1 MRLAATAGVT
11 ALAVDTT
18 LIAPN
23 FPRIVRQEI
32 VLRRWPE
39 RLEGF
44 TIALLSDF
52 HYDPYFSV
60 HPLRSSITIVNEL
73 HPDLIALTGDFVTEP
88 LHAKQGS
95 RAKAADASEPCA
107 QLLGRMQAPYGR
119 WAVLG
124 NHDVVTNPSRVIN
137 SLRAAGI
144 QILGN
149 QSAPIETNGA
159 RFWLAGVD
167 DVMER
172 RSDLDRALHNVPAN
186 ESVVLLAHEPDFADH
201 VSRFP
206 VDLQLSGHSHGG
218 QVRVPFVRP
227 LWLPPLAKKYIW
239 GLYKIGGLTLYTN
252 PGLGTVGLPV
262 RMNCPPEITL
272 LTLRHS

>member
-1 MRLAATAGVT
+1 VAALAA
-11 ALAVDTT
+11 DTT

-23 FPRIVRQEI
+23 FPRIVRKQI
-32 VLRRWPE
+32 LLRRWPK

-60 HPLRSSITIVNEL
+60 HPLRSSISMVNGL
-73 HPDLIALTGDFVTEP
+73 RPDLIALTGDFVTE
-88 LHAKQGS
+88 LFHANKAN
-95 RAKAADASEPCA
+95 RARAAAAAEPCA
-107 QLLGRMQAPYGR
+107 QLLRQMQAPYGL

-124 NHDVVTNPSRVIN
+124 NHDVVTDPNRVIN
-137 SLRAAGI
+137 ALRAVGI
-144 QILGN
+144 QVLGN
-149 QSAPIETNGA
+149 QSVPIEGTGT

-167 DVMER
+167 DVLEN
-172 RSDLDRALHNVPAN
+172 RSDLNAALSKVPAN
-186 ESVVLLAHEPDFADH
+186 EPVLLLAHEPDFADY
-201 VSRFP
+201 VAGFP

-218 QVRVPFVRP
+218 QVRIPFVRP

-272 LTLRHS
+272 LTLRRSVTA